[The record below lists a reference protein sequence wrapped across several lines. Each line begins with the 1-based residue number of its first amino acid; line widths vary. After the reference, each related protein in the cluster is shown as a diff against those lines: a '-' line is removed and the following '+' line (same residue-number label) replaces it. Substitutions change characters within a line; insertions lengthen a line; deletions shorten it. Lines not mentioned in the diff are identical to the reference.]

1 MSSTVMASSTVEEP
15 SQAERL
21 EDVAVAGVGADDK
34 ENVSDRL
41 SDKAPNGSVDTPSN
55 ASDEIA
61 EAKAGAGSEEKP
73 TVSPQAPERSK
84 AKVALIMASLMVRE
98 TEFGKSECER
108 TLLIQSIDCCLS
120 CRSRYCESCAYH
132 SLLFPLTST

>member
-1 MSSTVMASSTVEEP
+1 MSSTVEEP
-15 SQAERL
+15 SQAERRL
-21 EDVAVAGVGADDK
+21 EDVAVAGVGADVK

-41 SDKAPNGSVDTPSN
+41 SDKAPNGSVNTPSD
-55 ASDEIA
+55 ASDVMV
-61 EAKAGAGSEEKP
+61 EAKADAGPEEKP
-73 TVSPQAPERSK
+73 TVPPQAPERSK

-108 TLLIQSIDCCLS
+108 TLLIESIDRCLS